1 MKKDNA
7 SFHTFYNVQYLT
19 KNQYI
24 NPKSNSFNSE
34 LKLPEFLTF
43 NNTMLKLKRKYFNI
57 NKLKIKPPINKKVEK
72 INSKSTPLL
81 LINNINKKNISPE
94 KQQLDEK
101 VDKIVDMLI
110 NNKIN
115 KNKYL
120 KEKYIFNKELKEK
133 DVDPKYIIKRN
144 FQYEPN
150 NKNLFKSY
158 GIQVKALGNERY
170 RKALFRGV
178 NDYETQTVKYSTLKG
193 PTGLN
198 LSEKKQ
204 KTNSINNDIKKIIW
218 EMEQNFYDKKTNKN
232 RNKVNK
238 NLPLIIKYNTFGKSN
253 LTSRESIDE
262 KIFKSMVNAERT
274 LSHFKERGK
283 EYEKIKQ
290 DIKKRL
296 NEKKKNIFIIKNK

>member
-1 MKKDNA
+1 MKKQDNEGL
-7 SFHTFYNVQYLT
+7 HTFYSVQYLT
-19 KNQYI
+19 KNQYF
-24 NPKSNSFNSE
+24 NAKSNSFNSE

-57 NKLKIKPPINKKVEK
+57 NKLKIQSPKKIEN
-72 INSKSTPLL
+72 INSNSSPLL
-81 LINNINKKNISPE
+81 LINNINKKKSPE
-94 KQQLDEK
+94 KQKLDEK

-115 KNKYL
+115 KNIFL
-120 KEKYIFNKELKEK
+120 NEKYKFKKELKEK

-158 GIQVKALGNERY
+158 GIQVKALGNEKY

-178 NDYETQTVKYSTLKG
+178 NDYETQTVKYSVLKG
-193 PTGLN
+193 PTGFN
-198 LSEKKQ
+198 INVKKQ
-204 KTNSINNDIKKIIW
+204 KTNSVNNDIKKIIW
-218 EMEQNFYDKKTNKN
+218 DMEQNFSAKKNNKN
-232 RNKVNK
+232 RNRINK
-238 NLPLIIKYNTFGKSN
+238 NLPLIIKYNTFGKNN
-253 LTSRESIDE
+253 LSSRETIDE
-262 KIFKSMVNAERT
+262 KLFQSMLSAERT

-283 EYEKIKQ
+283 EYEKMKQ

-296 NEKKKNIFIIKNK
+296 NEKKKKIFIIKNNK

>member
-1 MKKDNA
+1 MKKQDNEGL
-7 SFHTFYNVQYLT
+7 HTFYSVQYLT
-19 KNQYI
+19 KNQYF
-24 NPKSNSFNSE
+24 NAKSNSFNSE

-57 NKLKIKPPINKKVEK
+57 NKLKIQPPKKIEK
-72 INSKSTPLL
+72 INSNSSPLL
-81 LINNINKKNISPE
+81 LINNINKKKSPE
-94 KQQLDEK
+94 KQKLDEK

-115 KNKYL
+115 KNIFL
-120 KEKYIFNKELKEK
+120 NEKYKFKKELKEK

-158 GIQVKALGNERY
+158 GIQIKALGNEKY

-178 NDYETQTVKYSTLKG
+178 NDYETQTVKYSVLKG
-193 PTGLN
+193 PTGFN
-198 LSEKKQ
+198 INVKKQ
-204 KTNSINNDIKKIIW
+204 KTNSVNNDIKKIIW
-218 EMEQNFYDKKTNKN
+218 DMEQNFSAKKNNKN
-232 RNKVNK
+232 RNRINK
-238 NLPLIIKYNTFGKSN
+238 NLPLIIKYNTFGKNN
-253 LTSRESIDE
+253 LSSRETIDE
-262 KIFKSMVNAERT
+262 KLFQSMLSAERT

-283 EYEKIKQ
+283 EYEKMKQ

-296 NEKKKNIFIIKNK
+296 NEKKKKIFITKNNK

>member
-218 EMEQNFYDKKTNKN
+218 DMEQNFYDKKTNKN

-238 NLPLIIKYNTFGKSN
+238 NLPLIIKYNTFGKNN
-253 LTSRESIDE
+253 LSSRETIDE
-262 KIFKSMVNAERT
+262 KIFKSMVNAQRT